1 MNPDNV
7 VVFGNDDLI
16 RGGDILMKAG
26 AIVGNPVGE
35 EMLDHVIFALGNA
48 IAGEFNWFYDPR

>member
-48 IAGEFNWFYDPR
+48 IAGEFNWF